1 MSKNKNARVGGVV
14 YSTDPN
20 FKYDTLTSLQRSPF
34 GEGDMEDLPKAQQKL
49 RIHLNRLK
57 GNKEATVIRG
67 WVGSDETLEALGKT
81 LKTKCGVGGSVKDGE
96 IMLQGDH
103 RDKVLQ
109 YLLTEGFSDSKKA
122 GG

>member
-1 MSKNKNARVGGVV
+1 MSKKNRTGVV
-14 YSTDPN
+14 YSTNPD
-20 FKYDTLTSLQRSPF
+20 FEYQYEDT
-34 GEGDMEDLPKAQQKL
+34 EGVAEDLPKGNQKL
-49 RIHLNRLK
+49 RIHLERLK

-67 WVGSDETLEALGKT
+67 FVGSHETLEAVGKL

-96 IMLQGDH
+96 VLIQGNQ

-109 YLLTEGFSDSKKA
+109 LLMTEGYAQTKKA